1 LRPLRVLTFSTL
13 YPSASRP
20 RHGIFV
26 ETRLRQLLALGGVEA
41 RVLAPVPW
49 FPLQSPVFGRYAAM
63 ASTPAIESRHG
74 VEVEHPRYLVVP
86 KVGMLLQPRLL
97 AATALRAA
105 RRSIASGHDFDV
117 IDAHYFYP
125 DGVAARLLAGALRKP
140 FVITAR
146 GSDLNVI
153 AERALPRAAIVA
165 AANAAYRVICVSDAL
180 RRRALALGI
189 APDRLEVLRNGVDTA
204 LFAPRDR
211 AAARSA
217 LGIAPRRE
225 GPLLLAV
232 GNLVPEKG
240 LDLALRVLAR
250 LPGATLVL
258 VGDGGE
264 RARLEHDADALG
276 VRDGLVI
283 LAPMPQERLALAYS
297 AADALVL
304 PSLREGWPNVLLESM
319 ACGTPV
325 VASRVGGLTATV
337 HDGHNG
343 YLIPWRGPEAFAE
356 RLRAIVEDR
365 DLRERMGTRAR
376 RTAERFGWTRVA
388 CDLDALYT
396 RLWEGRATMSCHVVG
411 EPVVAA
417 HAHAL
422 CENRMC

>member
-325 VASRVGGLTATV
+325 VAADVGGV
-337 HDGHNG
+337 
-343 YLIPWRGPEAFAE
+343 RE
-356 RLRAIVEDR
+356 IVE
-365 DLRERMGTRAR
+365 EPG
-376 RTAERFGWTRVA
+376 V
-388 CDLDALYT
+388 
-396 RLWEGRATMSCHVVG
+396 GRVVG
-411 EPVVAA
+411 SRDAGAWTAAVRSLLDDPPPRDAVRRHAARFDWRSVVERQRAVLATAA
-417 HAHAL
+417 GFVLASAPGEV
-422 CENRMC
+422 CNA